1 MLFRSLLLAR
11 QLASAQ
17 FEHAHVGMTKR
28 LWEEVA
34 ALEIDPE
41 RITHLLYGGHDLNDR
56 LQLQALDN
64 LWLDQHRPSGASWLR
79 RITPAAWR
87 RGAPP
92 AAPRAHR

>member
-1 MLFRSLLLAR
+1 MLLLAR

-64 LWLDQHRPSGASWLR
+64 LWLDQHRPGAAAWLR